1 MTEGAVREKA
11 QTGIFDR
18 MQDFVTKFQKEQIG
32 DKLLGCSIVRRGR
45 R

>member
-18 MQDFVTKFQKEQIG
+18 MLDFVTKFQKDQIG
-32 DKLLGCSIVRRGR
+32 VKLFGMRL
-45 R
+45 